1 MELASGGDLTLA
13 GTTLSFSSA
22 TGAKTI
28 STGGSTD
35 LALSPGGN
43 VRVKTAGLTGGGAL
57 QVGGDVRASGEVFAF
72 SASDKRLKDNITLIS
87 NPIQKI
93 MKIGG
98 YTFDW
103 NDNQTFNSGKDYGVI
118 AQEIEEI
125 MPELVGINHNG
136 YKAVRY
142 EKLTP
147 LLIEAIKEQ
156 NSIIEIQKQRIDKL
170 EDLIQQI
177 LNK

>member
-1 MELASGGDLTLA
+1 
-13 GTTLSFSSA
+13 
-22 TGAKTI
+22 
-28 STGGSTD
+28 
-35 LALSPGGN
+35 
-43 VRVKTAGLTGGGAL
+43 
-57 QVGGDVRASGEVFAF
+57 
-72 SASDKRLKDNITLIS
+72 
-87 NPIQKI
+87 